1 MVKNSEIVKQLN
13 LNRCSVF
20 AVVKCF
26 KQMGNTEN
34 NQRTGRK
41 RKLDARDERKLFRL
55 DKKNRSLPL
64 SDITAIFVQ

>member
-1 MVKNSEIVKQLN
+1 
-13 LNRCSVF
+13 
-20 AVVKCF
+20 
-26 KQMGNTEN
+26 MGNTEN

-64 SDITAIFVQ
+64 LVSDITATFVQ